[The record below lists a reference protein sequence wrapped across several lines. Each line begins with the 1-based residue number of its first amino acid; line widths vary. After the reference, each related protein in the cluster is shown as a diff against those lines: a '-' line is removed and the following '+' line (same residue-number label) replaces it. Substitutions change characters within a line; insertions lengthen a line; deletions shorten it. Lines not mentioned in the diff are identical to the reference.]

1 MNNRKVILMK
11 KIIALTILALAF
23 LAGCKSREAV
33 SVDLSKICAVD
44 NEKKYVT
51 TSGFIDDRGSVFCSN
66 IGGGRMDC
74 GFDVIAAPGGTRVFG
89 ADIEE
94 GSGGNKVEKLESGY
108 KSGDIKIHDNGG
120 NIIKLSDKVTLT
132 GEMSIAPDGS
142 VCFMEVDKIEK

>member
-1 MNNRKVILMK
+1 MKNILVLV
-11 KIIALTILALAF
+11 ALSVALF
-23 LAGCKSREAV
+23 AGCKKDAV
-33 SVDLSKICAVD
+33 PVDISKICSPD
-44 NEKKYVT
+44 NEKKYIT
-51 TSGFIDDRGSVFCSN
+51 TSGYLDDKGSVFCSN

-74 GFDVIAAPGGTRVFG
+74 KFDVIASTDGPRVFG

-94 GSGGNKVEKLESGY
+94 GSGANKIEKLESGY
-108 KSGDIKIHDNGG
+108 KREDIKIHDNSG

>member
-1 MNNRKVILMK
+1 MK
-11 KIIALTILALAF
+11 KVLVLTAMSLAVF
-23 LAGCKSREAV
+23 AGCKSREAV
-33 SVDLSKICAVD
+33 QVDISKICSPD

-51 TSGFIDDRGSVFCSN
+51 TSGYLDDRGSVFCSN

-89 ADIEE
+89 GDIEE
-94 GSGGNKVEKLESGY
+94 GSGANKIEKLESGY
-108 KSGDIKIHDNGG
+108 KREDIKIHDNNG

-142 VCFMEVDKIEK
+142 VCFMEVDKIER